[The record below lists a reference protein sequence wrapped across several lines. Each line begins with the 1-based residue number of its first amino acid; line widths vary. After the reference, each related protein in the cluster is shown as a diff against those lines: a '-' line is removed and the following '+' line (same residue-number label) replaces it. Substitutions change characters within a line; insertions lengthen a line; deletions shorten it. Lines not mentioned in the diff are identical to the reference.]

1 MSDEKI
7 SALIQT
13 HVARYPQSELLD
25 VYKLLHQ
32 ATFGPGHAIASKKA
46 AREWLEQEVA
56 LLVPPS
62 QEPLIENIHPD
73 GQIVR
78 LYLRPYLEQGGKVN
92 PLLDAFVR
100 SAEQVR
106 PDAALMARRWGV
118 FAAACAAGAAWT
130 RRFDRHEVVLFS
142 RVREREAWPA
152 VHHSP
157 AYETTYHPRYRVLT
171 RAEAEALCAKLR
183 IDFVLS

>member
-1 MSDEKI
+1 MSDEKLG
-7 SALIQT
+7 ALVQS
-13 HVARYPQSELLD
+13 HLARYPQSEILD

-56 LLVPPS
+56 LLMPPS
-62 QEPLIENIHPD
+62 QEPLTESIHPE

-92 PLLDAFVR
+92 LLLDAFVR
-100 SAEQVR
+100 SADQVR
-106 PDAALMARRWGV
+106 PDAALMAQRWQV
-118 FAAACAAGAAWT
+118 FDAACRSEAAWT
-130 RRFDRHEVVLFS
+130 QRFDRHEVVLFS
-142 RVREREAWPA
+142 RVRQHENWPA

-157 AYETTYHPRYRVLT
+157 TYETAYHPKYRVLT
-171 RAEAEALCAKLR
+171 RSEAESLCAKLR
-183 IDFVLS
+183 IEFVLS

>member
-7 SALIQT
+7 STLIQT
-13 HVARYPQSELLD
+13 HLARYPKSEMMD

-78 LYLRPYLEQGGKVN
+78 LYLRPYLAQGGKVN
-92 PLLDAFVR
+92 VLLDAFVR

-106 PDAALMARRWGV
+106 PDASLMAQRWQV
-118 FAAACAAGAAWT
+118 FEAACQAGAAWT
-130 RRFDRHEVVLFS
+130 QPFDSHEMSLFS
-142 RVREREAWPA
+142 RARQRENWPA

-157 AYETTYHPRYRVLT
+157 TYETAYHPKYRVLT
-171 RAEAEALCAKLR
+171 RSEAESLCAKLR
-183 IDFVLS
+183 IEFVLG